1 MLHAYLIGHVLHAYL
16 ISCVSVL
23 LGLWQLLLGFL
34 PLSLLPGR
42 GGGGGGGGIVVVVS
56 QGGQLAGG
64 DILCPSF
71 SLLLFLTIAITVTLV
86 LQLFTNTKLT
96 QSYTPQ

>member
-1 MLHAYLIGHVLHAYL
+1 M
-16 ISCVSVL
+16 
-23 LGLWQLLLGFL
+23 
-34 PLSLLPGR
+34 
-42 GGGGGGGGIVVVVS
+42 VVVS